1 MSCTPDRKIHLRHD
15 RFEHHGGC
23 QRGAGIDYP
32 AWAPPEIRADYLTDD
47 PSKVTCAHCRDTD
60 AFARA
65 RVHGGVTAQV
75 LNEIENLSMDKN
87 EVGVVLKAANLT
99 AGKVSLRV
107 TVDGVQFLD
116 DPGTLDRAAVT
127 LLIEG
132 LTRSLSLL
140 KDC

>member
-1 MSCTPDRKIHLRHD
+1 
-15 RFEHHGGC
+15 
-23 QRGAGIDYP
+23 
-32 AWAPPEIRADYLTDD
+32 
-47 PSKVTCAHCRDTD
+47 
-60 AFARA
+60 
-65 RVHGGVTAQV
+65 
-75 LNEIENLSMDKN
+75 SMDKN

>member
-23 QRGAGIDYP
+23 QQGWLAHG
-32 AWAPPEIRADYLTDD
+32 EIRADYLTDD